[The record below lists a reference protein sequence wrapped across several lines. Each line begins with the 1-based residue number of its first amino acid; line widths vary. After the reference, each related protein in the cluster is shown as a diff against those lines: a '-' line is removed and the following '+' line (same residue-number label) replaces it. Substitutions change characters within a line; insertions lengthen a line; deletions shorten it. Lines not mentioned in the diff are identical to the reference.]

1 MTINDNMI
9 IMNVCISAVFY
20 YTQKE
25 HYLSFT
31 MKNNYW
37 WKNHGYLCYNV
48 CSNGAAGGDEDT
60 NNNDGSGTPLIDGTL
75 SVDEG
80 SAAVSLQHCF
90 VTFVVSIKQTHSY
103 KITLSLYNFFQEI
116 ETFHASLNMLL
127 IVSVLNKC
135 TYLFVQ
141 FLWYISSIFLYF

>member
-1 MTINDNMI
+1 MTINDNTI
-9 IMNVCISAVFY
+9 IMNVCISTVFY

-31 MKNNYW
+31 MTNNYW

-90 VTFVVSIKQTHSY
+90 VTFVVSIKRKHSY
-103 KITLSLYNFFQEI
+103 KITLTELIQFF
-116 ETFHASLNMLL
+116 SGNRN
-127 IVSVLNKC
+127 VSCIFEYATYSKC
-135 TYLFVQ
+135 FE
-141 FLWYISSIFLYF
+141 